1 MHAIFILG
9 TAGSGKSML
18 TSRLLEYYSSRSA
31 NAIAVNLDPGVIELP
46 YEPDVDV
53 RDYVDIYAIMD
64 KYKLGPNGALIMA
77 SDMIATVLN
86 DIQSKVDEL
95 NPDYAIID
103 TPGQVELF
111 AYRSSGLIF
120 VDELRCD
127 AKASI
132 FLFDSILVSTPINLL
147 SIALLATSI
156 RLRLKIPQI
165 NALSKIDLV
174 KDRLSEIVK
183 WSSNLARLEYAIT
196 NEKDSEVYLFAN
208 SLLHS
213 AKRYGLSMELFA
225 VSSISNEGL
234 VNLAAALSR
243 ILKQGEEVEY

>member
-86 DIQSKVDEL
+86 E
-95 NPDYAIID
+95 
-103 TPGQVELF
+103 
-111 AYRSSGLIF
+111 
-120 VDELRCD
+120 
-127 AKASI
+127 
-132 FLFDSILVSTPINLL
+132 
-147 SIALLATSI
+147 
-156 RLRLKIPQI
+156 
-165 NALSKIDLV
+165 
-174 KDRLSEIVK
+174 
-183 WSSNLARLEYAIT
+183 
-196 NEKDSEVYLFAN
+196 
-208 SLLHS
+208 
-213 AKRYGLSMELFA
+213 
-225 VSSISNEGL
+225 
-234 VNLAAALSR
+234 
-243 ILKQGEEVEY
+243 

>member
-1 MHAIFILG
+1 MQAVFILG

-18 TSRLLEYYSSRSA
+18 TSRLVEYYASKGKDV
-31 NAIAVNLDPGVIELP
+31 IAVNLDPGVIELP

-53 RDYVDIYAIMD
+53 REYIDIYDIMER
-64 KYKLGPNGALIMA
+64 YKLGPNGALIMA
-77 SDMIATVLN
+77 SDMTATHLD
-86 DIQSKVDEL
+86 DIQAKMDEF

-120 VDELRCD
+120 ANELKCT

-132 FLFDSILVSTPINLL
+132 FLFDSILVSTPLNLL

-156 RLRLKIPQI
+156 RLRLRIPQI

-174 KDRLSEIVK
+174 KDRLSKIIE
-183 WSSNLARLEYAIT
+183 WSSNLARLEYAVT
-196 NEKDSEVYLFAN
+196 DQRDGDVYLFAE
-208 SLLHS
+208 SLMQG

-225 VSSISNEGL
+225 VSSMSYEGL
-234 VNLAAALSR
+234 VNLAAGLAR
-243 ILKQGEEVEY
+243 ILSQGED

>member
-18 TSRLLEYYSSRSA
+18 TSTLLEYYNNKGA
-31 NAIAVNLDPGVIELP
+31 HAIAVNLDPGVIELP

-77 SDMIATVLN
+77 SDIIATLLN
-86 DIQSKVDEL
+86 DIQSKIDEL
-95 NPDYAIID
+95 DPDYAIID

-120 VDELRCD
+120 ATELRCD
-127 AKASI
+127 TKASI

-174 KDRLSEIVK
+174 KDRLSEIIK
-183 WSSNLARLEYAIT
+183 WSSNLARLEHAVM
-196 NEKDSEVYLFAN
+196 NEKDGEVYLFAN
-208 SLLHS
+208 SLVRS
-213 AKRYGLSMELFA
+213 AKSYGLSMELFA
-225 VSSISNEGL
+225 VSSVSHEGL

-243 ILKQGEEVEY
+243 LLKQGEEVEY